1 MQDGRIKGLVFI
13 VALLVC
19 LFVAGSFGIT
29 STKMESAGKHTLEA
43 AGAAENT

>member
-29 STKMESAGKHTLEA
+29 STKMEPAGKIGRASCRERV
-43 AGAAENT
+43 